1 MYNSSDIADKIKT
14 IAKSKNISMKKL
26 LEDVGLGFNTMSN
39 MKTSMPKVDNLA
51 KIADYLNVSVD
62 YLLGRTNTQA
72 TTYSVNNINDGSV
85 VQGNGSVFGNA
96 SISVGS
102 TFENDPNNI
111 SLSKEEIGILD
122 LYRSLDIRDRAKFMN
137 FVFEM
142 EDKATKA

>member
-14 IAKSKNISMKKL
+14 IAKSKNIPMKKL
-26 LEDVGLGFNTMSN
+26 LEDVRLWFNTMSN

-72 TTYSVNNINDGSV
+72 TTYSVNNINDSSV

-96 SISVGS
+96 SISVAS

-111 SLSKEEIGILD
+111 SSSKEEIGILD
-122 LYRSLDIRDRAKFMN
+122 LYRSLNIRDRAKFMN

>member
-1 MYNSSDIADKIKT
+1 
-14 IAKSKNISMKKL
+14 
-26 LEDVGLGFNTMSN
+26 
-39 MKTSMPKVDNLA
+39 MPKVDNLA

-72 TTYSVNNINDGSV
+72 TTYSVNNINDSSV

-96 SISVGS
+96 SISVAS

-111 SLSKEEIGILD
+111 SSSKEEIGILD
-122 LYRSLDIRDRAKFMN
+122 LYRSLNIRDRAKFMN